1 MKADFFKRIFAYMI
15 DYFIILLVLSF
26 ITANINVGSDITEK
40 VNNLTNEYKNGNI
53 TIEEYNEEVLPLNYE
68 LTKRKLPVNV
78 ITCVIIIGYYIV
90 FAYFNKG
97 QTLGKKICK
106 IRVVNDKGERA
117 SIWNILIRS
126 LFIYGIITTLYSLIS
141 INFLDI
147 ESFNYS
153 VSVVSVIESL
163 FIVISLLMMLYKKDG
178 RGLHDIIAKTKV
190 IGEDGKKW
198 KVLILLDIDLIGVI
212 WLVR

>member
-53 TIEEYNEEVLPLNYE
+53 TIEEYNEEALPLNYE

-97 QTLGKKICK
+97 QTLGKKLCK

-163 FIVISLLMMLYKKDG
+163 FIVIQHHKK
-178 RGLHDIIAKTKV
+178 
-190 IGEDGKKW
+190 
-198 KVLILLDIDLIGVI
+198 
-212 WLVR
+212 

>member
-97 QTLGKKICK
+97 QTLGKKLCK

-190 IGEDGKKW
+190 IGEDDKKW
-198 KVLILLDIDLIGVI
+198 KELIKN
-212 WLVR
+212 

>member
-97 QTLGKKICK
+97 QTLGKKLCK

-153 VSVVSVIESL
+153 VSVVSVIECL

-190 IGEDGKKW
+190 IGEDDKKW
-198 KVLILLDIDLIGVI
+198 KELIKN
-212 WLVR
+212 

>member
-26 ITANINVGSDITEK
+26 ITANINIGSDITEK

-106 IRVVNDKGERA
+106 IRIVNDKGERA

-153 VSVVSVIESL
+153 VSVVSVIECL
-163 FIVISLLMMLYKKDG
+163 FIVVSLLMMLYKKDG
-178 RGLHDIIAKTKV
+178 RGLHDIVAKTKV

-198 KVLILLDIDLIGVI
+198 KELIKN
-212 WLVR
+212 

>member
-163 FIVISLLMMLYKKDG
+163 FIVISLLMMLYKRDG

-190 IGEDGKKW
+190 IGEDDKKW
-198 KVLILLDIDLIGVI
+198 KELIKN
-212 WLVR
+212 

>member
-126 LFIYGIITTLYSLIS
+126 LFIYGIITTLYSLIC

-190 IGEDGKKW
+190 IGEDDKKW
-198 KVLILLDIDLIGVI
+198 KELIKN
-212 WLVR
+212 

>member
-53 TIEEYNEEVLPLNYE
+53 TIEEYNVEVLPLNYE

-190 IGEDGKKW
+190 IGEDDKKW
-198 KVLILLDIDLIGVI
+198 KELIKN
-212 WLVR
+212 

>member
-153 VSVVSVIESL
+153 VSVVSVIECL
-163 FIVISLLMMLYKKDG
+163 FIVVSLLMMLYKKDG
-178 RGLHDIIAKTKV
+178 RGLHDIVAKTKV
-190 IGEDGKKW
+190 IGEDDKKW
-198 KVLILLDIDLIGVI
+198 KELIKN
-212 WLVR
+212 

>member
-15 DYFIILLVLSF
+15 DYFIILLVLYF

-90 FAYFNKG
+90 FAFIFLY
-97 QTLGKKICK
+97 LI
-106 IRVVNDKGERA
+106 
-117 SIWNILIRS
+117 IL
-126 LFIYGIITTLYSLIS
+126 
-141 INFLDI
+141 
-147 ESFNYS
+147 
-153 VSVVSVIESL
+153 
-163 FIVISLLMMLYKKDG
+163 
-178 RGLHDIIAKTKV
+178 
-190 IGEDGKKW
+190 
-198 KVLILLDIDLIGVI
+198 
-212 WLVR
+212 

>member
-53 TIEEYNEEVLPLNYE
+53 TIEEYNEEALPLNYE

-190 IGEDGKKW
+190 IGEDDKKW
-198 KVLILLDIDLIGVI
+198 KELIKN
-212 WLVR
+212 

>member
-53 TIEEYNEEVLPLNYE
+53 TIEEYNEETLPLNYE

-190 IGEDGKKW
+190 IGEDDKKW
-198 KVLILLDIDLIGVI
+198 KELIKN
-212 WLVR
+212 

>member
-153 VSVVSVIESL
+153 VSVVSVIECL

-190 IGEDGKKW
+190 IGEDDKKW
-198 KVLILLDIDLIGVI
+198 KELIKN
-212 WLVR
+212 